1 MGQDRLAYDLEVVS
15 QQTPC
20 VCIGAEMTSH
30 KVRNS
35 SRQYLVVRRAR
46 FVVEELDEK
55 TGATFPE

>member
-20 VCIGAEMTSH
+20 VRIGAEVTSH
-30 KVRNS
+30 KVSNW